1 MISLE
6 AIWIGLEL
14 MAFTTGIVDTEGA
27 IGDLS
32 GLLSTS
38 ACMVFPGLA
47 LFAVLLAGDYSLGS

>member
-1 MISLE
+1 
-6 AIWIGLEL
+6 
-14 MAFTTGIVDTEGA
+14 MAFTTGVVDTEGA